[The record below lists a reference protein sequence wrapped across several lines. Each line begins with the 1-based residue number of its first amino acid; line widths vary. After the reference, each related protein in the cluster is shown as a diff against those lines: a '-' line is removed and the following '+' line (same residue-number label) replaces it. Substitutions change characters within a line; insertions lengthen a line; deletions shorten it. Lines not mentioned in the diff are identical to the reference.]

1 MQAVS
6 IFWFRRD
13 LRLDDNK
20 ALSEALASGHKV
32 VPIFIFDQ
40 QILDLLEDKYD
51 RRVDYIHQALEKI
64 NEELKKVGS
73 TLQTFY
79 GKPLE
84 IFKKLTD
91 DFDIDT
97 VYCNRDYEP
106 AAIKR
111 DDEVRAFLISKNSRF
126 LDFKDQVIFEKD
138 EVTKDNGEPYTVYT
152 PYSKKWKK
160 LLTEKDYSSPHHK
173 KEQFQKLGFKAILT
187 LEKIGFQ
194 KTDLEFEPPVLDSK
208 IIDNYDQ
215 TRDFPAQEGT
225 THLGI
230 ALRFGTISVRKCVKF
245 ALSHNET
252 WLNELIWREF
262 FMQILFHFPKV
273 VTHCF
278 KEKYENILWRN
289 NETEFE
295 KWCNGE
301 TGYPIVDAG
310 MRQLNQTGQM
320 HNRIRMV
327 AASFLTKH
335 LLIDWRW
342 GEAYF
347 AKKLLDYDLSA
358 NNGNWQWAAG
368 CGCDA
373 APYFRVFNPDEQTK
387 KFDKDLKYIRK
398 WNPDFEKDV
407 LDHRIVEHHF
417 ARERALAVY
426 KKGLT
431 SN

>member
-1 MQAVS
+1 MQKIS

-13 LRLDDNK
+13 LRLEDNK
-20 ALSEALASGHKV
+20 GLSEALKYGEKII
-32 VPIFIFDQ
+32 PIFIFDKN
-40 QILDLLEDKYD
+40 ILNHLEDKSD

-64 NEELKKVGS
+64 NQELKEFGS
-73 TLQTFY
+73 SLLTFH
-79 GKPLE
+79 GKPLDVFKQLEKDFE
-84 IFKKLTD
+84 IKSVFV
-91 DFDIDT
+91 DIT
-97 VYCNRDYEP
+97 GQFIPYL
-106 AAIKR
+106 R
-111 DDEVRAFLISKNSRF
+111 DDEVKDFLDSKKIAFF
-126 LDFKDQVIFEKD
+126 DFKDQVIFEKH
-138 EVTKDNGEPYTVYT
+138 EVAKDNGEPYTVYT
-152 PYSKKWKK
+152 PFSKKWKK
-160 LLTEKDYSSPHHK
+160 QLTELDYASVK
-173 KEQFQKLGFKAILT
+173 IDKNQFQKLPSKKILS
-187 LEKIGFQ
+187 LKEIGFE
-194 KTDLEFEPPVLDSK
+194 KTDLDFVEPSLESK
-208 IIDNYDQ
+208 IIDVYDK
-215 TRDFPAQEGT
+215 TRDFPALDAT

-230 ALRFGTISVRKCVKF
+230 ALRFGTISVRKCVRF

-273 VTHCF
+273 VNYCF
-278 KEKYENILWRN
+278 KEKYENIAWRN
-289 NETEFE
+289 NEAEFE

-327 AASFLTKH
+327 MASFLTKH

-387 KFDKDLKYIRK
+387 KFDKGLKYIRK
-398 WNPDFEKDV
+398 WNPDFEKDI
-407 LDHRIVEHHF
+407 LENRIVEHKF
-417 ARERALAVY
+417 ARERALETY
-426 KKGLT
+426 KKGL
-431 SN
+431 S

>member
-1 MQAVS
+1 MQKTS

-13 LRLDDNK
+13 LRLDDNIG
-20 ALSEALASGHKV
+20 LSEALKSDEKV
-32 VPIFIFDQ
+32 IPIFIFDRD
-40 QILDLLEDKYD
+40 ILDHLEDQYD

-64 NEELKKVGS
+64 NQELKEFGS
-73 TLQTFY
+73 SLLTFH
-79 GKPLE
+79 GKPLDVFKQLEKDFE
-84 IFKKLTD
+84 IKSVF
-91 DFDIDT
+91 
-97 VYCNRDYEP
+97 CNRDYEP

-111 DDEVRAFLISKNSRF
+111 DVEIKDFLNLENIEF
-126 LDFKDQVIFEKD
+126 FDFKDQVIFEKH
-138 EVTKDNGEPYTVYT
+138 EVAKDNGEPYTVYT
-152 PYSKKWKK
+152 PFSKKWKK
-160 LLTEKDYSSPHHK
+160 QLTELDYASVK
-173 KEQFQKLGFKAILT
+173 IDKNQFQKLPSKKILS
-187 LEKIGFQ
+187 LKEIGFE
-194 KTDLEFEPPVLDSK
+194 KTDLDFVEPSLESK
-208 IIDNYDQ
+208 IIDVYDK
-215 TRDFPAQEGT
+215 TRDFPALDAT

-230 ALRFGTISVRKCVKF
+230 ALRFGTISVRKCVRF

-273 VTHCF
+273 VNYCF
-278 KEKYENILWRN
+278 KEKYENIAWRN
-289 NETEFE
+289 NEAEFE

-327 AASFLTKH
+327 MASFLTKH

-387 KFDKDLKYIRK
+387 KFDKGLKYIRK
-398 WNPDFEKDV
+398 WNPDFEKDI
-407 LDHRIVEHHF
+407 LENRIVEHKF
-417 ARERALAVY
+417 ARERALETY
-426 KKGLT
+426 KKGL
-431 SN
+431 S

>member
-32 VPIFIFDQ
+32 IPIFIFDR

-51 RRVDYIHQALEKI
+51 RRIDYIHQALEKI
-64 NEELKKVGS
+64 NEELKEVGS
-73 TLQTFY
+73 TLQTFS

-84 IFKKLTD
+84 IFKKLTE
-91 DFDIDT
+91 DFDIDA

-187 LEKIGFQ
+187 LEEIGFQ

-208 IIDNYDQ
+208 I
-215 TRDFPAQEGT
+215 A
-225 THLGI
+225 
-230 ALRFGTISVRKCVKF
+230 
-245 ALSHNET
+245 
-252 WLNELIWREF
+252 
-262 FMQILFHFPKV
+262 
-273 VTHCF
+273 
-278 KEKYENILWRN
+278 
-289 NETEFE
+289 
-295 KWCNGE
+295 
-301 TGYPIVDAG
+301 
-310 MRQLNQTGQM
+310 
-320 HNRIRMV
+320 
-327 AASFLTKH
+327 AASF
-335 LLIDWRW
+335 
-342 GEAYF
+342 
-347 AKKLLDYDLSA
+347 
-358 NNGNWQWAAG
+358 
-368 CGCDA
+368 
-373 APYFRVFNPDEQTK
+373 
-387 KFDKDLKYIRK
+387 
-398 WNPDFEKDV
+398 FE
-407 LDHRIVEHHF
+407 
-417 ARERALAVY
+417 
-426 KKGLT
+426 
-431 SN
+431 